1 MNELEYLSLK
11 QDHAIEESFYDSVNH
26 CEGFKREGFKQPL
39 YASSTNI
46 LFLRRRRRR
55 RLR

>member
-11 QDHAIEESFYDSVNH
+11 QEHTIEESFYDSVNH
-26 CEGFKREGFKQPL
+26 CDGFKHHL
-39 YASSTNI
+39 YASSTDI

>member
-1 MNELEYLSLK
+1 MNELEYLNLK
-11 QDHAIEESFYDSVNH
+11 QSHAMEEEFDEPTNP
-26 CEGFKREGFKQPL
+26 CDGFKQPL
-39 YASSTNI
+39 YASSTYI

>member
-11 QDHAIEESFYDSVNH
+11 QDHTIEESFYDSVNH
-26 CEGFKREGFKQPL
+26 CDGFKQPL
-39 YASSTNI
+39 YAIYASSTDI

>member
-11 QDHAIEESFYDSVNH
+11 QAHTIEESFYNSLYDSINH
-26 CEGFKREGFKQPL
+26 CEGFEQPL
-39 YASSTNI
+39 YVSSTNI

-55 RLR
+55 RLH

>member
-11 QDHAIEESFYDSVNH
+11 QDHTIEESFYKSVNP
-26 CEGFKREGFKQPL
+26 CEGFKQPL

>member
-1 MNELEYLSLK
+1 MNELEYFSLK
-11 QDHAIEESFYDSVNH
+11 QDHAIEESFYASVNH
-26 CEGFKREGFKQPL
+26 CEGFKQPL
-39 YASSTNI
+39 YASSTDI

>member
-11 QDHAIEESFYDSVNH
+11 QDHTIEESVNH
-26 CEGFKREGFKQPL
+26 SEGFKQPL

>member
-11 QDHAIEESFYDSVNH
+11 QDHAMEEEFDEPTNP
-26 CEGFKREGFKQPL
+26 CDGFKQPL
-39 YASSTNI
+39 YASSTDI